1 MELTRRDAIAALGAV
16 GVAGGALAVSQSDGS
31 DTSGGGD
38 STPTPTPTASSEDGQ
53 RLSDHDLDTAVAVA
67 EVIYPSAVE
76 NVEGF
81 VTDFLRGRVADD
93 PERATEISETVS
105 YLDDYVATWYDVDGY
120 LSLPSET
127 RAEVFEDMNANT
139 VDPEPEGG
147 DVQRV
152 RYYLI
157 NDLLFALYASP
168 TGGELVGIE
177 NPQGYPGGTAS
188 YQRGPRRKTEK

>member
-1 MELTRRDAIAALGAV
+1 MELTRRDAVAALGAV

-31 DTSGGGD
+31 DTSEGDD
-38 STPTPTPTASSEDGQ
+38 STPTPTPTESDEGESG
-53 RLSDHDLDTAVAVA
+53 LSDHDLDTAVAVA
-67 EVIYPSAVE
+67 EAIYPSAVE

-93 PERATEISETVS
+93 PERATEIGETVS

-120 LSLPSET
+120 LSLPPET

-177 NPQGYPGGTAS
+177 NPQGHPGGTAS
-188 YQRGPRRKTEK
+188 YQRGPRPQK

>member
-31 DTSGGGD
+31 DTGAD
-38 STPTPTPTASSEDGQ
+38 DDPTPTPTESDEEESG
-53 RLSDHDLDTAVAVA
+53 LSDHDRATAVAVA
-67 EVIYPSAVE
+67 EAVYPSAVE

-93 PERATEISETVS
+93 PGRATEIGETVS
-105 YLDDYVATWYDVDGY
+105 YLDDYVETWYDLDAFRS
-120 LSLPSET
+120 LSPANRIE
-127 RAEVFEDMNANT
+127 AFERMNANT

-177 NPQGYPGGTAS
+177 NPQGHPGGTAS
-188 YQRGPRRKTEK
+188 YRRGPQSGTEK

>member
-1 MELTRRDAIAALGAV
+1 MELTRRDAVAALGAL
-16 GVAGGALAVSQSDGS
+16 GVAGGAAALSQSD
-31 DTSGGGD
+31 DGD
-38 STPTPTPTASSEDGQ
+38 AETDERPTTPTATDGETAT
-53 RLSDHDLDTAVAVA
+53 LSDHDLATAVAVA
-67 EVIYPSAVE
+67 EAIYPSAVE

-93 PERATEISETVS
+93 PEWATELGETVG
-105 YLDDYVATWYDVDGY
+105 YLDDYVETWYDVDAFV
-120 LSLPSET
+120 SLPPET
-127 RAEVFEDMNANT
+127 QTQVFDDMNADT

-177 NPQGYPGGTAS
+177 NPQGHPGGTAS
-188 YQRGPRRKTEK
+188 YRRGPRSETEN